1 MGTDY
6 VCLSD
11 YVGSSTCVNDFN
23 FFIITKETGLS
34 NDGILGLGPPYPENG
49 PSYIAALVA

>member
-11 YVGSSTCVNDFN
+11 YFGSSTCVADFN

-34 NDGILGLGPPYPENG
+34 NDGILGLGPPYPEDG
-49 PSYIAALVA
+49 PSYVAALVA